1 MRFPPPSPP
10 VECNAPILWAPGPRS
25 PPALLHRLRLNRLNR
40 SPLPCRPASIK
51 RKVDPVLP
59 RWSWRR
65 RGGVMPLKNP
75 EVSIHRSTYW
85 KKLFRDNV
93 VRASSLQ
100 YLEVKREELTT
111 GACGARVII
120 ATIAGGIRIDNRG
133 IGSSWFIHLVPRT
146 LRKLLKEHNRV
157 LILSRIRRVNI
168 EIKIKHLLLISP
180 GSFQSWILF
189 RFSYHAPSQSIQFNI

>member
-10 VECNAPILWAPGPRS
+10 VECDASVLRAPRPRS
-25 PPALLHRLRLNRLNR
+25 PPALLHRLRLNRLNH
-40 SPLPCRPASIK
+40 SPLPCWPASIK

-75 EVSIHRSTYW
+75 EVSIQRSTYW
-85 KKLFRDNV
+85 KKLLCNNV

-100 YLEVKREELTT
+100 YLEAEREELTT
-111 GACGARVII
+111 GACGTRVVI
-120 ATIAGGIRIDNRG
+120 AAIAGGIRIDNRR
-133 IGSSWFIHLVPRT
+133 IGSSWLIHLVPRA
-146 LRKLLKEHNRV
+146 LRKLLKEHNGV
-157 LILSRIRRVNI
+157 LILRGIRRVNI
-168 EIKIKHLLLISP
+168 EIKIKHLLLISSP
-180 GSFQSWILF
+180 SFQSWILF